1 MYLCIYVFMYLCI
14 KIITHFFILLMCIL
28 FFLKLTHY
36 KLSQYFAFLRNAT
49 YPKSVGYFFYR
60 KEATM
65 NALKKLSFC
74 ALLSLGLFAQ
84 TAHAESFL
92 DIADYPSW
100 LKVNFFKHDH
110 YLNQYVGSAS
120 IVKERNDFYS
130 NYILYD
136 DKLPPEKNAEKI
148 ALLRARMNAYST
160 LESVLLTTKMH
171 NRIVKALQ
179 TKNDA
184 INDLFGLVN
193 FLVSKSI
200 LAKRFVDTTNHRV
213 YVMVQF
219 PFIQPEDLIAYFK
232 AKHINLSPT
241 STTNLSA
248 ILNKALFHL

>member
-1 MYLCIYVFMYLCI
+1 
-14 KIITHFFILLMCIL
+14 
-28 FFLKLTHY
+28 
-36 KLSQYFAFLRNAT
+36 
-49 YPKSVGYFFYR
+49 
-60 KEATM
+60 M

-84 TAHAESFL
+84 TAHAESFQ
-92 DIADYPSW
+92 DITDYPSW

-110 YLNQYVGSAS
+110 YLNQYIGSAS

-160 LESVLLTTKMH
+160 LESVLLTKMR
-171 NRIVKALQ
+171 NRIVKVLQ
-179 TKNDA
+179 VKNNV
-184 INDLFGLVN
+184 ISHLFGLVD
-193 FLVSKSI
+193 FLTSKSI
-200 LAKRFVDTTNHRV
+200 LAKRFVDATNHRV

-232 AKHINLSPT
+232 TKHINLSPT
-241 STTNLSA
+241 SATNLSA
-248 ILNKALFHL
+248 VLNKALFHI

>member
-1 MYLCIYVFMYLCI
+1 
-14 KIITHFFILLMCIL
+14 
-28 FFLKLTHY
+28 
-36 KLSQYFAFLRNAT
+36 
-49 YPKSVGYFFYR
+49 
-60 KEATM
+60 M

-92 DIADYPSW
+92 DITDYPSW

-110 YLNQYVGSAS
+110 YLNQYIGSAG

-160 LESVLLTTKMH
+160 LESVLLTKMH
-171 NRIVKALQ
+171 NRIVKVLQ
-179 TKNDA
+179 IKNDA
-184 INDLFGLVN
+184 INDLFGLVD

-200 LAKRFVDTTNHRV
+200 LAKRFVDSINHRV

-232 AKHINLSPT
+232 AKHINLSST
-241 STTNLSA
+241 SATNLSA
-248 ILNKALFHL
+248 ILNKALFHI

>member
-1 MYLCIYVFMYLCI
+1 
-14 KIITHFFILLMCIL
+14 
-28 FFLKLTHY
+28 
-36 KLSQYFAFLRNAT
+36 
-49 YPKSVGYFFYR
+49 
-60 KEATM
+60 M

-84 TAHAESFL
+84 TAHAESFQ
-92 DIADYPSW
+92 DITDYPSW

-110 YLNQYVGSAS
+110 YLNQYIGSAI
-120 IVKERNDFYS
+120 IVKERNDFYAD
-130 NYILYD
+130 YIPYD
-136 DKLPPEKNAEKI
+136 DKLPPEKNAEEI

-160 LESVLLTTKMH
+160 LESVLITKMR
-171 NRIVKALQ
+171 NRICKALQ
-179 TKNDA
+179 VKNNV
-184 INDLFGLVN
+184 IIHLFGLVD

-241 STTNLSA
+241 SATNLSA
-248 ILNKALFHL
+248 ILNKALFHI

>member
-1 MYLCIYVFMYLCI
+1 
-14 KIITHFFILLMCIL
+14 
-28 FFLKLTHY
+28 
-36 KLSQYFAFLRNAT
+36 
-49 YPKSVGYFFYR
+49 
-60 KEATM
+60 M

-84 TAHAESFL
+84 TVHAESL
-92 DIADYPSW
+92 KDITDYPSW

-110 YLNQYVGSAS
+110 YLNQYIGSAI
-120 IVKERNDFYS
+120 IVKEKNDFYS

-148 ALLRARMNAYST
+148 ALLRAKMNAYST
-160 LESVLLTTKMH
+160 LESVLLTKMH
-171 NRIVKALQ
+171 NRIVKVFQ
-179 TKNDA
+179 TKNNA

-200 LAKRFVDTTNHRV
+200 LAKRFVDATNHRV

-219 PFIQPEDLIAYFK
+219 PFIQPEELIAYFK
-232 AKHINLSPT
+232 AKRIDLSST
-241 STTNLSA
+241 SASNLSA

>member
-1 MYLCIYVFMYLCI
+1 
-14 KIITHFFILLMCIL
+14 
-28 FFLKLTHY
+28 
-36 KLSQYFAFLRNAT
+36 
-49 YPKSVGYFFYR
+49 
-60 KEATM
+60 M

-74 ALLSLGLFAQ
+74 TLLSLGLFAQ

-92 DIADYPSW
+92 DITDYPSW

-110 YLNQYVGSAS
+110 YLNQYIGSAS

-136 DKLPPEKNAEKI
+136 DKLPPEKNAEKV
-148 ALLRARMNAYST
+148 AFLRAKMNAYST
-160 LESVLLTTKMH
+160 LESVLLTKMH
-171 NRIVKALQ
+171 NRIVKVLQ

-184 INDLFGLVN
+184 TNDLFVLVD

-200 LAKRFVDTTNHRV
+200 LAKRFVDTKNHRV

-232 AKHINLSPT
+232 AKHINLSST
-241 STTNLSA
+241 SVTNPST
-248 ILNKALFHL
+248 ILNKALFRI

>member
-1 MYLCIYVFMYLCI
+1 
-14 KIITHFFILLMCIL
+14 
-28 FFLKLTHY
+28 
-36 KLSQYFAFLRNAT
+36 
-49 YPKSVGYFFYR
+49 
-60 KEATM
+60 M

-92 DIADYPSW
+92 DITDYPGW

-110 YLNQYVGSAS
+110 YLNQYIGSAI

-136 DKLPPEKNAEKI
+136 DKLPPEKNAEKV
-148 ALLRARMNAYST
+148 AFLRARMNAYST
-160 LESVLLTTKMH
+160 LESVLITTKMH

-179 TKNDA
+179 VKNDTL
-184 INDLFGLVN
+184 NDLFELVD

-200 LAKRFVDTTNHRV
+200 LAKRFVDSANKRV

-232 AKHINLSPT
+232 AKHISLSST
-241 STTNLSA
+241 SATNLSTL
-248 ILNKALFHL
+248 LNKVLFHI